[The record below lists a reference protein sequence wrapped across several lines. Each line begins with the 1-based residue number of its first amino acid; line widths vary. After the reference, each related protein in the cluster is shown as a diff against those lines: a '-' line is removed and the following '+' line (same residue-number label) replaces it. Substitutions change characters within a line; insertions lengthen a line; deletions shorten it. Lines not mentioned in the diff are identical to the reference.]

1 MPSRR
6 RAGFTLIE
14 LLTVISII
22 GILAAMIF
30 PAISGVRKQARHAD
44 AQTAFSQWATGVTR
58 YKQVYGFFPNL
69 GATGTVPDTTL
80 DTLYMLETPAD
91 TSVKFVKALSG
102 RSPTG
107 LALSTTDRKALNKN
121 AEEFCAFGKND
132 FEDFANFNDNS
143 LLVDRFNNRHIR
155 IIFDTDSTGTIK
167 NINPVAG
174 FDSIPP
180 DIQAISTSTGLPA
193 RVIIYTTDL
202 GGDFGSFDGLGASD
216 FDKVIAIQ

>member
-58 YKQVYGFFPNL
+58 YKQVYGYFPNI
-69 GATGTVPDTTL
+69 GASYDTTQ
-80 DTLYMLETPAD
+80 DTLHYMEDPSTNL
-91 TSVKFVKALSG
+91 KFVKALSG

-167 NINPVAG
+167 NINVGAG
-174 FDSIPP
+174 SDSIPP

-193 RVIIYTTDL
+193 RVVIYTTDL
-202 GGDFGSFDGLGASD
+202 GMDFESFDGLGASD

>member
-58 YKQVYGFFPNL
+58 YKQVYGYFPNI
-69 GATGTVPDTTL
+69 GASYDTTQ
-80 DTLYMLETPAD
+80 DTLYYMEDPSTNLN
-91 TSVKFVKALSG
+91 FVKALSG

-167 NINPVAG
+167 NINVGAG
-174 FDSIPP
+174 SDSIPP

-193 RVIIYTTDL
+193 RVVIYTTDL
-202 GGDFGSFDGLGASD
+202 GGDFESFDGLGASD

>member
-58 YKQVYGFFPNL
+58 YKQVYGYFPNI
-69 GATGTVPDTTL
+69 GASYDTTQ
-80 DTLYMLETPAD
+80 DTLSLMEDPSTNL
-91 TSVKFVKALSG
+91 KFVKALSG

-167 NINPVAG
+167 NINVPAG
-174 FDSIPP
+174 SDSIPP

-193 RVIIYTTDL
+193 RVVIYTTDL
-202 GGDFGSFDGLGASD
+202 GGDFESFDGLGASD